1 MITGEKSLREKK
13 NPCRLLIIPGI
24 FKSLS
29 LAPAK
34 SIKIPKSK
42 DKEPE
47 MIERLFYRGRIS
59 DSFLAMS

>member
-1 MITGEKSLREKK
+1 MFEGEE

-42 DKEPE
+42 EKEPE
-47 MIERLFYRGRIS
+47 MIEGLFYSGRIS
-59 DSFLAMS
+59 GSFLAMS